1 MMPLAMANLG
11 DISIIKKINGN
22 DEIKRFL
29 ENLGFVT
36 GGEVIVV
43 SKLSGDMIVSVKN
56 SRIAI
61 NKQIANK
68 IMI

>member
-29 ENLGFVT
+29 ENLGFAIYWDNYT
-36 GGEVIVV
+36 FIAKRQKG
-43 SKLSGDMIVSVKN
+43 VKHE
-56 SRIAI
+56 
-61 NKQIANK
+61 
-68 IMI
+68 